1 MVFMMNRKTHFAHMF
16 AAITNKKHAPWLTV
30 TRPLLDR
37 YMSVTSVTAL
47 QTLKPWIVWRS
58 GEVLSVKCSPPPSSR
73 PPPNYTVIKKS
84 IPRAARARRATGPSL
99 GPSRQTSEM

>member
-47 QTLKPWIVWRS
+47 QTLKPWIFWRS
-58 GEVLSVKCSPPPSSR
+58 GEVLSVKCSPPP
-73 PPPNYTVIKKS
+73 PLLWTPPNYTLTQKS
-84 IPRAARARRATGPSL
+84 IHRAPGLKRL
-99 GPSRQTSEM
+99 